1 MTTSSLLAR
10 LPLRVKAV
18 PAGLLVIAVAGGV
31 LSGPVLP
38 HRARLAA
45 ATTPTTTTGVAPRN
59 VLSSTSSTAAFG
71 AGKAEGV
78 RVAAGSITFGQA
90 AGTTPEAGGTW
101 AWTRWTSPW
110 TTPGNAFTEL
120 VPSWDAVTPAGTS
133 VRVVA
138 RLRSSSG
145 ATSGWKQVAD
155 WSTDDAG
162 GFRRTSGAA
171 QRDAVAGLATDTLTA
186 TSGSLASYQLRV
198 LLLRAP
204 GTTATPRVDA
214 VRAIATRTTGAS
226 GTTGTVTPTT
236 RALPARELTVPRYS
250 QMTHRGEYPQY
261 GGGGQAWCSPT
272 SLSMILGYYG
282 RLPSPASYA
291 WVDPRD
297 SDRWVDHVAR
307 TVYDHRYRGAGNWA
321 FNTAYAA
328 SQVGDAFVTRL
339 SDLREAERFIAS
351 GIPLAASISFSRGQL
366 AGAPIGATAGHLV
379 VVTGFTAAGNV
390 VVNDP
395 AAASDA
401 TVRRVYDRAQ
411 FERAWGRSHGTV
423 YVVRDPAHPLPL
435 RGSSRAW

>member
-1 MTTSSLLAR
+1 MGIYGGPVTTSSLLAR

-18 PAGLLVIAVAGGV
+18 PAGLLVLAVAGGV

-45 ATTPTTTTGVAPRN
+45 APAAAPRT
-59 VLSSTSSTAAFG
+59 VLTSTSSTAAFA
-71 AGKAEGV
+71 AGRLEGV
-78 RVAAGSITFGQA
+78 RAAAGSLTFGDG

-101 AWTRWTSPW
+101 TWARWTSPW
-110 TTPGNAFTEL
+110 TTPGNAFTQL
-120 VPSWDAVTPAGTS
+120 VPTWDAVTPAGTA

-138 RLRSSSG
+138 RLRSSTG

-155 WSTDDAG
+155 WSTRDA

-171 QRDAVAGLATDTLTA
+171 QRDAVAGLSTDTLTA
-186 TSGSLASYQLRV
+186 TSGSLASFQLRV

-204 GTTATPRVDA
+204 GSTATPRLDA
-214 VRAIATRTTGAS
+214 LRAVATRATGA
-226 GTTGTVTPTT
+226 VTPTT
-236 RALPARELTVPRYS
+236 RSLPARELGVPRYS

-272 SLSMILGYYG
+272 SLSMILGYYH
-282 RLPSPASYA
+282 RLPTPADYA
-291 WVDPRD
+291 WVAPRD
-297 SDRWVDHVAR
+297 SDRWVDQVAR
-307 TVYDHRYRGAGNWA
+307 SVYDYRYTGAGNWA

-328 SQVGDAFVTRL
+328 GQVGDAFVTRL
-339 SDLREAERFIAS
+339 ADLREAERFIAS

-366 AGAPIGATAGHLV
+366 SGAPIGATAGHLV
-379 VVTGFTAAGNV
+379 VITGFTAAGNV

-395 AAASDA
+395 AASSDA

-411 FERAWGRSHGTV
+411 FERAWGRSQGTV
-423 YVVRDPAHPLPL
+423 YVVHDAAHPLPL
-435 RGSSRAW
+435 RGASRAW

>member
-1 MTTSSLLAR
+1 MTTSSSLAR

-18 PAGLLVIAVAGGV
+18 PAGLLVLAVAGGV
-31 LSGPVLP
+31 LSGPVVP
-38 HRARLAA
+38 HRARLASTSVV
-45 ATTPTTTTGVAPRN
+45 ATAPGT
-59 VLSSTSSTAAFG
+59 VLSTTSSTAAFA
-71 AGKAEGV
+71 AGKLEGV
-78 RVAAGSITFGQA
+78 AVSAGSITFGRA

-101 AWTRWTSPW
+101 AFTRWTSPW
-110 TTPGNAFTEL
+110 TTPAGTFTQL

-138 RLRSSSG
+138 RLRSTTG

-155 WSTDDAG
+155 WSTRDTD
-162 GFRRTSGAA
+162 GFRRTSGAT

-186 TSGSLASYQLRV
+186 TSGSLASFQLRV

-204 GTTATPRVDA
+204 GATATPRVDA
-214 VRAIATRTTGAS
+214 VRAVSSRSS
-226 GTTGTVTPTT
+226 GTVAPTT
-236 RALPARELTVPRYS
+236 RGSAARELTVPRYS

-272 SLSMILGYYG
+272 SLSMILGYWG
-282 RLPSPASYA
+282 RLPNASNYA

-307 TVYDHRYRGAGNWA
+307 VVYDNGYHGAGNWA

-328 SQVGDAFVTRL
+328 VLVGDAFVTRL
-339 SDLREAERFIAS
+339 GDLREVERFIAA
-351 GIPLAASISFSRGQL
+351 GIPLAASISFARGQL
-366 AGAPIGATAGHLV
+366 SGAPIGATDGHLV

-395 AAASDA
+395 AAPSDA
-401 TVRRVYDRAQ
+401 SVRRVYDRAQ
-411 FERAWGRSHGTV
+411 FERAWARSQGTV
-423 YVVRDPAHPLPL
+423 YVVHDPAHPLPP
-435 RGSSRAW
+435 RGASRAW